1 MAEEKSGVDE
11 KELEQEAS
19 EAQGAE
25 QATGE
30 EPLADEIEE
39 AIEQE
44 PIDPALVQ
52 ELKAA
57 EADFRAA
64 EKAHL
69 QAKKEA
75 EKAAEQL
82 QTIISTVL
90 E

>member
-19 EAQGAE
+19 EAEGAAAGAE
-25 QATGE
+25 
-30 EPLADEIEE
+30 PIADEVEK

-57 EADFRAA
+57 EADFRA
-64 EKAHL
+64 K
-69 QAKKEA
+69 
-75 EKAAEQL
+75 
-82 QTIISTVL
+82 
-90 E
+90 